1 MGPWPIEIPQGSPFT
16 RDNIPFGV
24 FSTLQQPRRRVGVA
38 IGEVILDLSILER
51 SGRLDGCLPN
61 GQSSHD
67 SGSIFGQDSL
77 NKFASFPALARRHLR
92 ETIIEWLG
100 YPDSPLFQDTSSD
113 GQVVVPMKDAQMHLP
128 FRIGGFT
135 DFMCADV
142 HVENCSRLAGAT
154 KPPGHYA
161 MPLGYNSRASSV
173 IIGGEPIHRPRAII
187 PTGEAN
193 TYTFAPSRRMDY
205 EAEIGVF
212 ISEAVP
218 RGQTI
223 TADQAEDHIFGF
235 VILNDWSARD
245 VQFAEMTPLGPFN
258 GKAFATSI
266 SPWVV
271 TLDALRNARCTSS
284 AVDLTT
290 GGSTQALHLRHED
303 SKSTWNMQI
312 EVSVYRSRSG
322 GKPILTSTSNLR
334 DLRWSPGQMLAH
346 LASSG
351 CGLCTGDLIG
361 TGTISSPGDAND
373 LRTLGCLFELTEGGK
388 IAIQGSEGEQLTWL
402 EDGDEVSMTVKAG
415 DDGIGL
421 GTLRS
426 RLVGPR
432 SA

>member
-1 MGPWPIEIPQGSPFT
+1 
-16 RDNIPFGV
+16 
-24 FSTLQQPRRRVGVA
+24 
-38 IGEVILDLSILER
+38 
-51 SGRLDGCLPN
+51 
-61 GQSSHD
+61 
-67 SGSIFGQDSL
+67 
-77 NKFASFPALARRHLR
+77 
-92 ETIIEWLG
+92 
-100 YPDSPLFQDTSSD
+100 
-113 GQVVVPMKDAQMHLP
+113 
-128 FRIGGFT
+128 
-135 DFMCADV
+135 
-142 HVENCSRLAGAT
+142 
-154 KPPGHYA
+154 

-312 EVSVYRSRSG
+312 EVSVYRESVGQLRNQDQL
-322 GKPILTSTSNLR
+322 LTAARIEIWRQTNT
-334 DLRWSPGQMLAH
+334 D
-346 LASSG
+346 
-351 CGLCTGDLIG
+351 I
-361 TGTISSPGDAND
+361 N
-373 LRTLGCLFELTEGGK
+373 
-388 IAIQGSEGEQLTWL
+388 
-402 EDGDEVSMTVKAG
+402 VK
-415 DDGIGL
+415 
-421 GTLRS
+421 
-426 RLVGPR
+426 